1 MSYESDNA
9 VSASFT
15 TFMILSTIT
24 SFFFFTRKKKRY
36 GSKSSRFLKNDL
48 WD

>member
-15 TFMILSTIT
+15 TFMILVPSLL
-24 SFFFFTRKKKRY
+24 SFFTRKKKKRY